1 MAWIENSTSRDNS
14 DAEKQLQEQKRLA
27 EQKEKS
33 RPPESEQDARL
44 KMGLWVL
51 VGDFKWK
58 MTGQATEWKTRLE
71 TLKEKEWF
79 LNSLSTENLWGYSW
93 LINGVKD
100 SIQAWEMKFDT
111 AKTNSALKTDTVEA
125 YSELLN
131 RRLIVLPK
139 LEYMLQSW
147 QRWENIRNDAS
158 MRQFFITP
166 EGEYMLALARGENP
180 KDTEAKYTL
189 AKARE
194 LKKYIPKGEL
204 HAQPLY
210 EQLKGTKYESIAN
223 QEKMNITETAW
234 KKYISEVGNEL
245 LGTDSLAIMAISGPV
260 WWALAKAVQWER
272 AVAITQNSINAVN
285 KSGIAKTLVPWVRVL
300 WKEASDTI
308 MMKLGKWTLNI
319 AVDATK
325 IVAYT
330 ETVRQ
335 LGWNDA
341 AKYAS
346 YIFLFI
352 PWAKMAFERDML
364 ARLTSHITSETIL
377 SWALAKIWP
386 ERLKQ
391 FFQSQGAW
399 VEANA
404 SQVATGAEQAVQEI
418 QELAKTATINTGTTE
433 TGKQAIEKWWEKVME
448 VVKKTQERVGQQVD
462 IKTPKIEDIPRE
474 NIKLRT
480 IEQSEFQRLS
490 PEQIASIWPEL
501 EKVIGQ
507 MRYNSLDRTID
518 LITLFEKR
526 KVQNPQFTLLDA
538 FQEFKIAKT
547 PEQFLKEWGNCVA
560 MCEQLQRVLGEKGI
574 ESHIIRFEAWWLRNT
589 WANEYAWISH
599 SWLIIPRIEHN
610 QQLITFLDPWLLVP
624 KPITFVPWNA
634 SEKVMY
640 SWWKWAQVTPNS
652 ESQEFSQLLIKPKK
666 WEELIKYP
674 FDPSKTIQNPQDT
687 ISKDVMRG
695 LTDFKMVK
703 QSPQWDIL
711 ALVRIDIVSEKIT
724 IQAWRTKQEIP
735 FSEFATAIQN
745 PNTKTLLQATS
756 GLLGEAPPEITRKLQ
771 KVMQYTE
778 AYKAQIWNPTNR
790 NQ

>member
-1 MAWIENSTSRDNS
+1 MVWIESPSSRDNS
-14 DAEKQLQEQKRLA
+14 DVEKQLQEQKRLA

-58 MTGQATEWKTRLE
+58 MTGQATEWKTRLQ
-71 TLKEKEWF
+71 TMKEKEWF
-79 LNSLSTENLWGYSW
+79 LNSLSPENLWGYSW
-93 LINGVKD
+93 LVNGVKD
-100 SIQAWEMKFDT
+100 SIQTWEMKFDT
-111 AKTNSALKTDTVEA
+111 AKTNSALKTDIVEA

-147 QRWENIRNDAS
+147 QRWEDIRNDAG

-166 EGEYMLALARGENP
+166 EGEYILALARGENP
-180 KDTEAKYTL
+180 KDTEATYTL

-204 HAQPLY
+204 YAQPLY

-223 QEKMNITETAW
+223 QEKMNIAETAW

-346 YIFLFI
+346 YVFLFI

-364 ARLTSHITSETIL
+364 ARPTSHITSETIL

-391 FFQSQGAW
+391 FFQSQGTW
-399 VEANA
+399 IETNA
-404 SQVATGAEQAVQEI
+404 SQVATGAEQAVQEM

-433 TGKQAIEKWWEKVME
+433 TGRQTVKQVSQEVSHAPSPQPKKTDTPKATWPETTKEQPQEQLPETTDTTKQVRDKVANVIGDSPEMTELLKAGLPRGYILALKEHWIDESTLLKMKWWSGKKPEE
-448 VVKKTQERVGQQVD
+448 VQLIND
-462 IKTPKIEDIPRE
+462 AI
-474 NIKLRT
+474 RT
-480 IEQSEFQRLS
+480 HNQDALQNNR
-490 PEQIASIWPEL
+490 P
-501 EKVIGQ
+501 
-507 MRYNSLDRTID
+507 D
-518 LITLFEKR
+518 LML
-526 KVQNPQFTLLDA
+526 
-538 FQEFKIAKT
+538 T
-547 PEQFLKEWGNCVA
+547 PEEWHAIYGYSTNLFFRTLNGALWRNEWGNLSLTNI
-560 MCEQLQRVLGEKGI
+560 LQSGLEKLPLAKPTQYRGDNHLLNEVLQGRPVSKEFLESPEWVKFLTELEWKRFTLKGFT
-574 ESHIIRFEAWWLRNT
+574 SSADNP
-589 WANEYAWISH
+589 AD
-599 SWLIIPRIEHN
+599 
-610 QQLITFLDPWLLVP
+610 TFLEEGGIKYYLTIHGSSAKDITPLAVFPNFGDKLKVP
-624 KPITFVPWNA
+624 KLQPDGTTKLEFGQKTSQESVFPPWTEIVINKAKKDEINGNTFISIEA
-634 SEKVMY
+634 SEV
-640 SWWKWAQVTPNS
+640 
-652 ESQEFSQLLIKPKK
+652 PKK
-666 WEELIKYP
+666 
-674 FDPSKTIQNPQDT
+674 
-687 ISKDVMRG
+687 
-695 LTDFKMVK
+695 
-703 QSPQWDIL
+703 
-711 ALVRIDIVSEKIT
+711 
-724 IQAWRTKQEIP
+724 
-735 FSEFATAIQN
+735 
-745 PNTKTLLQATS
+745 
-756 GLLGEAPPEITRKLQ
+756 
-771 KVMQYTE
+771 
-778 AYKAQIWNPTNR
+778 
-790 NQ
+790 

>member
-1 MAWIENSTSRDNS
+1 MAWIESSTSRDNS
-14 DAEKQLQEQKRLA
+14 DAEKQLQEQKRLAEQA

-51 VGDFKWK
+51 VWDFKWK
-58 MTGQATEWKTRLE
+58 MTGQATEWKTRLQ
-71 TLKEKEWF
+71 TMKEKEWF
-79 LNSLSTENLWGYSW
+79 LNSLSPENLWGYSW
-93 LINGVKD
+93 LVNGVKD

-111 AKTNSALKTDTVEA
+111 AKTNSALKTDIVEA

-147 QRWENIRNDAS
+147 QRWEDIRNDAS

-166 EGEYMLALARGENP
+166 EGEYILALARGENP
-180 KDTEAKYTL
+180 KDTEATYTL

-204 HAQPLY
+204 YAQPLY

-223 QEKMNITETAW
+223 QEKMNIAETAW

-300 WKEASDTI
+300 GKEASDTV
-308 MMKLGKWTLNI
+308 MMKLGKWTFNI
-319 AVDATK
+319 AIDALK
-325 IVAYT
+325 IGTYT

-352 PWAKMAFERDML
+352 PWAKMVFERDML
-364 ARLTSHITSETIL
+364 ARPTSHVTSETIL

-386 ERLKQ
+386 DRLKQ

-399 VEANA
+399 IEANA

-433 TGKQAIEKWWEKVME
+433 TGKQALEKWWEKVVE
-448 VVKKTQERVGQQVD
+448 VVKKTREWIGQQVD
-462 IKTPKIEDIPRE
+462 ISNSSTQKLMTGKVKQPDLPWTTPEEKMNALYQRAEWAKPRFDTILDDTAKRTWAVEVRKAPFKSRE
-474 NIKLRT
+474 N
-480 IEQSEFQRLS
+480 
-490 PEQIASIWPEL
+490 AL
-501 EKVIGQ
+501 EKVNSEYRGKPEELKDIVRGTIAYEDIEWIRRGISWLQEHPQVIG
-507 MRYNSLDRTID
+507 YSLKDR
-518 LITLFEKR
+518 LK
-526 KVQNPQFTLLDA
+526 NP
-538 FQEFKIAKT
+538 
-547 PEQFLKEWGNCVA
+547 
-560 MCEQLQRVLGEKGI
+560 
-574 ESHIIRFEAWWLRNT
+574 WLRDILMNLKVS
-589 WANEYAWISH
+589 N
-599 SWLIIPRIEHN
+599 IIVET
-610 QQLITFLDPWLLVP
+610 QLHI
-624 KPITFVPWNA
+624 
-634 SEKVMY
+634 
-640 SWWKWAQVTPNS
+640 
-652 ESQEFSQLLIKPKK
+652 
-666 WEELIKYP
+666 
-674 FDPSKTIQNPQDT
+674 
-687 ISKDVMRG
+687 R
-695 LTDFKMVK
+695 
-703 QSPQWDIL
+703 L
-711 ALVRIDIVSEKIT
+711 ALVAKADGLKLPVWAIPKWSFTDFNIMESLKKPREWIRTLAPDVNLPKEWELVKWHQLYEISRSLPWKEFRTPQEK
-724 IQAWRTKQEIP
+724 
-735 FSEFATAIQN
+735 EFAQKIQDLN
-745 PNTKTLLQATS
+745 LELDTQT
-756 GLLGEAPPEITRKLQ
+756 IKLIEQ
-771 KVMQYTE
+771 ETGK
-778 AYKAQIWNPTNR
+778 KFIP
-790 NQ
+790 

>member
-1 MAWIENSTSRDNS
+1 MAWIESSTSRDNS
-14 DAEKQLQEQKRLA
+14 DAEKQLQEQRRLA

-33 RPPESEQDARL
+33 RPPESEQDAKL

-58 MTGQATEWKTRLE
+58 MAGQATEWKTRLQ
-71 TLKEKEWF
+71 TMKDKEWF
-79 LNSLSTENLWGYSW
+79 LNSLSPENLWGYSW

-111 AKTNSALKTDTVEA
+111 AKTNSALKTDIVEA

-147 QRWENIRNDAS
+147 QRWEDIRNDAS

-180 KDTEAKYTL
+180 KDTEATYTL

-204 HAQPLY
+204 YAQSLY

-223 QEKMNITETAW
+223 QEKMNIAETAL

-260 WWALAKAVQWER
+260 WWTLAKAIQWER

-285 KSGIAKTLVPWVRVL
+285 KSGIAKTFVPWVRAL
-300 WKEASDTI
+300 GKETTDTV

-319 AVDATK
+319 AVDAIK
-325 IVAYT
+325 IGTYT
-330 ETVRQ
+330 ETVRL

-364 ARLTSHITSETIL
+364 ARPTSHITSETIL

-386 ERLKQ
+386 DRLKQ

-399 VEANA
+399 VEANT

-418 QELAKTATINTGTTE
+418 QELAKTTTINTGTTE
-433 TGKQAIEKWWEKVME
+433 TGKQAIEKWWEKVVE
-448 VVKKTQERVGQQVD
+448 VVKKTQERIGQQVD
-462 IKTPKIEDIPRE
+462 IKWLKEPTNTPQEKVVHPSETLVNYRTLYEDPEYTFLAWEKYQKLREVFPNLSHKDIIGEWQNGIILKHPDATKVIKIEKPNGDKLEKEFENQVKFSQKLDKLKQAFKDNPAFAYLQNFKIPQIQELDWMKWVYEMEKVDGIALKTFVTIQHYSEVLRDLPQWWYKWMTDNEVDIFLKARW
-474 NIKLRT
+474 LRT
-480 IEQSEFQRLS
+480 YPKNGTEMDKRWMDDADRHFIVDLESEWTKMMRTND
-490 PEQIASIWPEL
+490 ID
-501 EKVIGQ
+501 KV
-507 MRYNSLDRTID
+507 L
-518 LITLFEKR
+518 
-526 KVQNPQFTLLDA
+526 
-538 FQEFKIAKT
+538 
-547 PEQFLKEWGNCVA
+547 
-560 MCEQLQRVLGEKGI
+560 
-574 ESHIIRFEAWWLRNT
+574 
-589 WANEYAWISH
+589 
-599 SWLIIPRIEHN
+599 
-610 QQLITFLDPWLLVP
+610 
-624 KPITFVPWNA
+624 
-634 SEKVMY
+634 
-640 SWWKWAQVTPNS
+640 
-652 ESQEFSQLLIKPKK
+652 QLL
-666 WEELIKYP
+666 
-674 FDPSKTIQNPQDT
+674 
-687 ISKDVMRG
+687 
-695 LTDFKMVK
+695 
-703 QSPQWDIL
+703 
-711 ALVRIDIVSEKIT
+711 
-724 IQAWRTKQEIP
+724 RTEWYDHGD
-735 FSEFATAIQN
+735 AHWWN
-745 PNTKTLLQATS
+745 
-756 GLLGEAPPEITRKLQ
+756 
-771 KVMQYTE
+771 VMQTSDWY
-778 AYKAQIWNPTNR
+778 YLIDFWRSKIK
-790 NQ
+790 